1 MMETRKSIMIFVVVY
16 TPGSAWIQGKRVVEQ
31 PFFKDHARYMRQ
43 FFDDKRLL
51 MGGPFLD
58 NQGGLGILEVAN
70 EAQAREIIEQDPAVL
85 EKVFQPTLHPWHPAF
100 NQYAY

>member
-1 MMETRKSIMIFVVVY
+1 
-16 TPGSAWIQGKRVVEQ
+16 
-31 PFFKDHARYMRQ
+31 MRQ

-70 EAQAREIIEQDPAVL
+70 EAQAREIIEQDLAVL
-85 EKVFQPTLHPWHPAF
+85 EKVFQPTLHPWHPVF

>member
-1 MMETRKSIMIFVVVY
+1 
-16 TPGSAWIQGKRVVEQ
+16 VEQ
-31 PFFKDHARYMRQ
+31 PFFKEHARYMRQ

-51 MGGPFLD
+51 MGGFFLD

-85 EKVFQPTLHPWHPAF
+85 EKVFQPNLHPWHPAF
-100 NQYAY
+100 NQYAQ